1 MGFPP
6 ILSLLMPTFSF
17 LHAPPILADKLLCE
31 QNAPLPSADWRIQSF
46 GGIFDARLFSAN
58 GRSTSE
64 LLRTVYMNYCFQA
77 NILAVDAYTP
87 RFIQIN
93 IHLGTLAVGL
103 GSFPLGYG
111 H

>member
-31 QNAPLPSADWRIQSF
+31 QNAPLPSADWRILSF
-46 GGIFDARLFSAN
+46 GDIFDFRLVSAH
-58 GRSTSE
+58 GRSNSE
-64 LLRTVYMNYCFQA
+64 LLRTLSMNCCFQA
-77 NILAVDAYTP
+77 NILAVNASTP
-87 RFIQIN
+87 RLIQLN